1 MGTLVGSFR
10 HKRLT
15 NTGLCGKTNLQQ
27 QGALTKEPYYNG
39 SLLAKEL
46 PDNRARLAKEA
57 YNNRADWQK
66 SPTTRSLFLIQ
77 KRPTTV
83 GLFGKRALQ

>member
-1 MGTLVGSFR
+1 
-10 HKRLT
+10 
-15 NTGLCGKTNLQQ
+15 
-27 QGALTKEPYYNG
+27 LTKEPYYNG

-46 PDNRARLAKEA
+46 PDNRARFAKEA

-66 SPTTRSLFLIQ
+66 SPTTISLFLI
-77 KRPTTV
+77 KNGPTTV